1 MQAYHNGDAQYYA
14 QSGYAQPQPA
24 YYAQFTPYP
33 PYQSQPVAAP
43 FPTYPQAAQY
53 DSPKQFPTPGPV
65 RRKLSHGRTAST
77 APTIQNTPSRTGTP
91 AAPLKSAMK
100 KQIDRSAST
109 GAVPLARRSTNE
121 SRQRVNSLTRPRSRT
136 GSINAFVPDHIF
148 VSLHS
153 AGELRIDNIAY
164 QSTLDDLRELVLPMW
179 PHGIE
184 VEDSRGDGWRVRFA
198 RSPWTSVGIDGM
210 LAQRLICTLYTVLAR
225 QGYSH
230 VTTVQNGSP
239 RPGKL
244 VFVETQADPD
254 VKIFATMF
262 SPSKMRLRLLDAPR
276 ELVEDFASSL
286 RPMFP
291 RKVMSYGAN
300 EDGVHV
306 IEVKRE
312 GFRSHEAERNLFYA
326 CMLRFF
332 NSAGFKLD
340 GSIPLGRKDPM
351 FWGSRKE
358 AWIFRSLPMRR
369 PESRQ
374 KQ

>member
-1 MQAYHNGDAQYYA
+1 
-14 QSGYAQPQPA
+14 
-24 YYAQFTPYP
+24 
-33 PYQSQPVAAP
+33 
-43 FPTYPQAAQY
+43 
-53 DSPKQFPTPGPV
+53 
-65 RRKLSHGRTAST
+65 
-77 APTIQNTPSRTGTP
+77 
-91 AAPLKSAMK
+91 MK
-100 KQIDRSAST
+100 KQLDRSAST
-109 GAVPLARRSTNE
+109 GGVPLVRRSTNE
-121 SRQRVNSLTRPRSRT
+121 SRQRVNSLTRPKSRT
-136 GSINAFVPDHIF
+136 GSVPAFVPDHIF

-164 QSTLDDLRELVLPMW
+164 QTTLDDLRELVLPMW
-179 PHGIE
+179 PHGVE
-184 VEDSRGDGWRVRFA
+184 YEDSRGDNWRVRFA
-198 RSPWTSVGIDGM
+198 RGPWTSVGLDAI
-210 LAQRLICTLYTVLAR
+210 LAQRLICNLYTVLAR

-230 VTTVQNGSP
+230 VTTIQTGSP
-239 RPGKL
+239 RRPGKL
-244 VFVETQADPD
+244 VFVETLQDPD

-262 SPSKMRLRLLDAPR
+262 SPSKMRLTLLDAPR

-312 GFRSHEAERNLFYA
+312 GFRSREAERNLFYA

-358 AWIFRSLPMRR
+358 AWIFRSMPMRR

>member
-1 MQAYHNGDAQYYA
+1 MQAYPAGDPQYYS
-14 QSGYAQPQPA
+14 QTNYAQPQAA
-24 YYAQFTPYP
+24 YYAQFNPYP
-33 PYQSQPVAAP
+33 SYHPQNGTAP
-43 FPTYPQAAQY
+43 FPAYPGAPY
-53 DSPKQFPTPGPV
+53 DSPGQYPTPAPM
-65 RRKLSHGRTAST
+65 RRKLSQGRSASS
-77 APTIQNTPSRTGTP
+77 APTIQTTPSRSGTP
-91 AAPLKSAMK
+91 AGPLKSAMK
-100 KQIDRSAST
+100 KQLDRAASMGT
-109 GAVPLARRSTNE
+109 VPLARRTTNE
-121 SRQRVNSLTRPRSRT
+121 SRQRANSLTRPRSRT
-136 GSINAFVPDHIF
+136 GSIPAFVPDHIF
-148 VSLHS
+148 VSIYS
-153 AGELRIDNIAY
+153 AGDLRIDNVAY

-184 VEDSRGDGWRVRFA
+184 YEDSRGDNWRR
-198 RSPWTSVGIDGM
+198 
-210 LAQRLICTLYTVLAR
+210 
-225 QGYSH
+225 
-230 VTTVQNGSP
+230 

-244 VFVETQADPD
+244 VFTETVPDPD
-254 VKIFATMF
+254 VRIFATMF
-262 SPSKMRLRLLDAPR
+262 DPSKLRLTLLDAPR

-312 GFRSHEAERNLFYA
+312 GFRSRESERNLFNA

-332 NSAGFKLD
+332 NSAGYKLD

-358 AWIFRSLPMRR
+358 AWIFRSMPMRR